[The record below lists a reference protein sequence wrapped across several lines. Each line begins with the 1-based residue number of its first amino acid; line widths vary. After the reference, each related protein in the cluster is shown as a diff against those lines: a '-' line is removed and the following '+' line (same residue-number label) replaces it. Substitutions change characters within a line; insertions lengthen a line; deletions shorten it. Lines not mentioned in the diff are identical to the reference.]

1 MPRQTPG
8 AYFGGIRTW
17 QPRPASWACQ
27 PGPWP
32 ASLLPA
38 WPLVCQPAGRACQP
52 APWACQL
59 GLQACQLRL
68 LGCPQGLPA
77 CVMGRLATS
86 WACQPACHLGLP
98 LCHMALRAGH
108 WACQPPGLPPGSL
121 NWAAPGPPT
130 WTLSSEPACH
140 PSLSQEVKYVVVG
153 RPMVGKRIPHMPQKP
168 TPSASTPE
176 APIVRGGTQD
186 TSANA
191 RDKPSE
197 ERL

>member
-1 MPRQTPG
+1 MEAFAPG
-8 AYFGGIRTW
+8 SPGL
-17 QPRPASWACQ
+17 PA
-27 PGPWP
+27 GP
-32 ASLLPA
+32 ASLAPGLPACCQRGLPA

-176 APIVRGGTQD
+176 VPIVSGGTQD

>member
-1 MPRQTPG
+1 MEAFAPG
-8 AYFGGIRTW
+8 SPGL
-17 QPRPASWACQ
+17 PA
-27 PGPWP
+27 GP
-32 ASLLPA
+32 ASLAPGLPACCQRGLPA

-140 PSLSQEVKYVVVG
+140 PSLSQEVKIHG
-153 RPMVGKRIPHMPQKP
+153 GWEADGGKEDP
-168 TPSASTPE
+168 THA
-176 APIVRGGTQD
+176 AK
-186 TSANA
+186 ANSIRLYPRSPNRSWWYA
-191 RDKPSE
+191 RYECKCT
-197 ERL
+197 